1 LTNNDVLRRVRYIFN
16 YNDNKIIDIFASGDL
31 VTTREQISGWLKKED
46 DEGYEKCRDMPLAAF
61 LNGFIN
67 EKRGK
72 KDGAKTIPE
81 KKLTNNI
88 ILTKL
93 KIAFNLKAE
102 DIIELLASENLKIS
116 KPELSAFSRKPT
128 HQHYRECKDQFLR
141 NFLQAIGR
149 IHHVKRRAPQDFVD
163 GQGNIET
170 APAERTSNG
179 KDERTYYEKNS
190 EGVREKKF
198 VKDKERSKDRV
209 VHDEYFGTAKPN
221 ASKPYINPNK
231 TTVAKPASGRKVL
244 KLKSEDIWGKDTTE
258 PSKN

>member
-1 LTNNDVLRRVRYIFN
+1 MA
-16 YNDNKIIDIFASGDL
+16 IFASGDL
-31 VTTREQISGWLKKED
+31 TTTREQISGWLKKED

-149 IHHVKRRAPQDFVD
+149 IHHVKRRTPQELASANEENSSA
-163 GQGNIET
+163 GN
-170 APAERTSNG
+170 
-179 KDERTYYEKNS
+179 DERTYYEKNS
-190 EGVREKKF
+190 EGVREKKY
-198 VKDKERSKDRV
+198 VKDKRKERV

-221 ASKPYINPNK
+221 ASKPYVNPNK
-231 TTVAKPASGRKVL
+231 TVVAKPTSGRKVL
-244 KLKSEDIWGKDTTE
+244 KLKAEDIWGKDTSE
-258 PSKN
+258 PSGK